1 MIQVKEDRSLGELFS
16 ELSQET
22 TKMLHQEVELA
33 KTEMSMKVFQVI
45 KDIAF
50 LIIGGVV
57 LYIGLFPLIGAAV
70 IGLWAAAPEYIS
82 LWMSCLI
89 IGFIFIGIGLFLL
102 LKGIKN
108 LKREDLKP
116 QKTIETIKEGKE
128 WVKKQI

>member
-22 TKMLHQEVELA
+22 SKMLHQEVELA
-33 KTEMSMKVFQVI
+33 KTEMSRKVFQLI

-50 LIIGGVV
+50 LIIGGMV
-57 LYIGLFPLIGAAV
+57 LYTGLFPLIGAAV
-70 IGLWAAAPEYIS
+70 IGLWVATPETIS

-89 IGFIFIGIGLFLL
+89 IGFIFIGIGLFFL

-108 LKREDLKP
+108 LKHEDLKP

>member
-22 TKMLHQEVELA
+22 SKMLHQEVELA
-33 KTEMSMKVFQVI
+33 KTEMSRKVFQLI

-50 LIIGGVV
+50 LIIGGMV
-57 LYIGLFPLIGAAV
+57 LYTGLFPLIGAAV
-70 IGLWAAAPEYIS
+70 IGLWLAVPEYIS

-89 IGFIFIGIGLFLL
+89 IGFVFIGTGLFFL

-116 QKTIETIKEGKE
+116 QKTIESIKEGKE